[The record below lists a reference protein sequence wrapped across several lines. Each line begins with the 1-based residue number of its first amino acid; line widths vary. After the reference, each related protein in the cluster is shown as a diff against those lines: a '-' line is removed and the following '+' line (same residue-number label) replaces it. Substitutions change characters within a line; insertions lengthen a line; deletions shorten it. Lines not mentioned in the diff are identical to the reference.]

1 MANEFIDDTFM
12 DGFKDGPHVTEV
24 QTGLANQGLYGPDD
38 YVLEGGKEAEAQ
50 ILTNNS
56 IRIFDAVCV
65 LQGRRDVI
73 AANDYTDVSIDNGAQ
88 GLNRNDIIV
97 RRYTKDESSEVESTE
112 YAVIKGT
119 AVSGEAND
127 PEVTEGD
134 IRSGATL
141 HEMKLYRVKIEGLNI
156 VAVEPLFKVLY
167 NMSHIKEL
175 LSELN
180 GKTLSQKIADYN
192 ISTIKG
198 SVAYDGKNAGY
209 YCRTGNHVYASGYL
223 NILNSNDASIVVSLP
238 FKPAKATFVARAFK
252 GTGTYIQSYGE
263 SGGLLLACGT
273 GQSKVYFSVDYV
285 CTDD

>member
-38 YVLEGGKEAEAQ
+38 YVLEGGREAEAQ

-56 IRIFDAVCV
+56 IRIFDAVYV

-134 IRSGATL
+134 IRSGATF

-156 VAVEPLFKVLY
+156 VAVEPLFQVLY

-180 GKTLSQKIADYN
+180 GKISSPYNLANCTFRKINKVVNGSGSSRQLFTLSK
-192 ISTIKG
+192 
-198 SVAYDGKNAGY
+198 
-209 YCRTGNHVYASGYL
+209 
-223 NILNSNDASIVVSLP
+223 LNSIFDVSADRQDYDLFLWNGDGTNEVHIDGATYTPNNTTFYATLNRTYTGSIRIRGIVIYNPS
-238 FKPAKATFVARAFK
+238 
-252 GTGTYIQSYGE
+252 
-263 SGGLLLACGT
+263 
-273 GQSKVYFSVDYV
+273 
-285 CTDD
+285 TDGAIT

>member
-38 YVLEGGKEAEAQ
+38 YVLEGGREAEAQ

-56 IRIFDAVCV
+56 IRIFDAVYV

-156 VAVEPLFKVLY
+156 VAVEPLFQVLY

-180 GKTLSQKIADYN
+180 GKTKVEEFTQSAWDDHTVRFYKIGN
-192 ISTIKG
+192 IVICVNTAAHAMPQANFKARYCNIPSACRPITR
-198 SVAYDGKNAGY
+198 AYTAINEWDG
-209 YCRTGNHVYASGYL
+209 HQYASTAEAMVEADGDVIYYRTSSAENRERNFTL
-223 NILNSNDASIVVSLP
+223 VWLTS
-238 FKPAKATFVARAFK
+238 
-252 GTGTYIQSYGE
+252 
-263 SGGLLLACGT
+263 
-273 GQSKVYFSVDYV
+273 
-285 CTDD
+285 